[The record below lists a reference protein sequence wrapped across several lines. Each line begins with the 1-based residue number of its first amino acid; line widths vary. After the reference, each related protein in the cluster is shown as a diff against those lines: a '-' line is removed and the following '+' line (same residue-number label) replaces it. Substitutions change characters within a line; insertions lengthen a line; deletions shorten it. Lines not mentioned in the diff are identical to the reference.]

1 MFIRHVTV
9 PARTCYNQRMI
20 IFTVFYLLALFL
32 LGAIL
37 GSFLNVVAVD
47 SMNVYMK
54 NNLAEKSELRFIWNT
69 IRSKGFWKH
78 LVTHRSSC
86 DTCSTVLTP
95 KELVPVVSYLWQKGH
110 CRTCETP
117 FSPQHLYVEI
127 LSGAIFLTVFL
138 TVFEAHTVL
147 GTAFIGEVFYMF
159 LFFGLAIILFLF
171 DYEHMIVPNLLVY
184 PLVILAFGTHIL
196 GFASVPQVSLVE
208 SLIAA
213 VVLAVPLFL
222 LWAFS
227 KGTWMGMAD
236 SKIAL
241 VMGALLGLSL
251 GLSAWV
257 ISFWI
262 GAIIALILVATDSY
276 VKKRSKGDKQVTM
289 KSAIP
294 FGPFM
299 VLALWFVY
307 ISGYGVF
314 PF

>member
-1 MFIRHVTV
+1 
-9 PARTCYNQRMI
+9 MI
-20 IFTVFYLLALFL
+20 IFTVLYLFALFL

-54 NNLAEKSELRFIWNT
+54 NGLAEKSELAFIWKT
-69 IRSKGFWKH
+69 LRSKDFWRH
-78 LVTHRSSC
+78 LITHRSSC

-110 CRTCETP
+110 CRTCETS

-127 LSGAIFLTVFL
+127 LSGVIFLTVFL
-138 TVFEAHTVL
+138 RVFDAHEVL
-147 GTAFIGEVFYMF
+147 GGAFIGEVFYMF

-171 DYEHMIVPNLLVY
+171 DYEHMIVPNLLAY
-184 PLVILAFGTHIL
+184 PLVILAFGTHLL
-196 GFASVPQVSLVE
+196 GFNSVPDVSLIE
-208 SLIAA
+208 GLIAA
-213 VVLAVPLFL
+213 VVLALPLFL
-222 LWAFS
+222 LWAVS

-257 ISFWI
+257 ISFWV
-262 GAIIALILVATDSY
+262 GAVIALVLVATDSY
-276 VKKRSKGDKQVTM
+276 LKKRSQEEKEVTM